1 MNSKDGFGKKG
12 KARRARGGSVG
23 KRLSLHEELAFIN
36 QKYKSILQ
44 SQEER
49 ILYRP
54 VKAYKLKPKNLMRMF

>member
-44 SQEER
+44 S
-49 ILYRP
+49 
-54 VKAYKLKPKNLMRMF
+54 